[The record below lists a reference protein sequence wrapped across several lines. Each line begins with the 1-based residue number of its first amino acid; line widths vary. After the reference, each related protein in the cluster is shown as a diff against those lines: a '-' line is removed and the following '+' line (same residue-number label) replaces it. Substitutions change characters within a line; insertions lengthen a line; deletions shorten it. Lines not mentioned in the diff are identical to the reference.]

1 MGNVLPLSR
10 LSGALPLRRLSSSR
24 YYDRPPGSQVRSWE
38 ENDPDDTQVWV
49 KTHTGYRVAAKSNP
63 KSETHDTPVIRNVAT
78 GRKSDMLCETLLTNF
93 YFDLSFVKFGT

>member
-1 MGNVLPLSR
+1 MS
-10 LSGALPLRRLSSSR
+10 SG
-24 YYDRPPGSQVRSWE
+24 E
-38 ENDPDDTQVWV
+38 EHDTDDTQVGENTHGAACWV
-49 KTHTGYRVAAKSNP
+49 AT

>member
-1 MGNVLPLSR
+1 MS
-10 LSGALPLRRLSSSR
+10 SG
-24 YYDRPPGSQVRSWE
+24 E
-38 ENDPDDTQVWV
+38 EHDTDDTQVGEN
-49 KTHTGYRVAAKSNP
+49 THGRCLLGGA